1 LWLQKITMSV
11 KLKGDKEISKVL
23 TIKQKALQ
31 INLNAHIYGTFA
43 EIGAGQ
49 ETVRNFFRAGGASG
63 TIAKA
68 MSAYDKDFS
77 DAIYG
82 IEADKRY
89 VTQPRLERMLSHEID
104 LIEDRLSRN
113 KHPEKLF
120 FSYANTVA
128 TIDFSK
134 KFKGHGWIGVK
145 FQLDPLEDYNEII
158 IHIRFKQT
166 NAQLQQETLG
176 MLGVNLIFGG
186 FYVHDNPKEIVKSLY
201 DNIERDQIEIDMIN
215 FSGPRFA
222 YVDNRLMSLQLV
234 KNEMTDAV
242 MFGPDGNNLLPA
254 QVLYKKNILALRGS
268 FRPVT
273 KVNMDMYE
281 KAQKLFLNEKTV
293 DKENTKVIFEIT
305 LANLRAEGEIN
316 ERDFLDRAELLCS
329 LGQNV
334 MITNFQEYYRL
345 VEYFSEFTKARM
357 ALAMGVYNL
366 IQIFD
371 EKYYRH
377 LSGGILE
384 AFGKLF
390 FKDLKVYL
398 YPLKNHETGEFYTSE
413 NLKVHPRMKELYK
426 FFKYNGKMLDIDDY
440 NPEILDILSRKVLKM
455 ITSGEKGWEAMLPEG
470 ISETIKEHRLFGYNK
485 RRTAKLS

>member
-1 LWLQKITMSV
+1 MSIT
-11 KLKGDKEISKVL
+11 LKGDQKIDNVQTAKN
-23 TIKQKALQ
+23 KALRV
-31 INLNAHIYGTFA
+31 NLNAHIYGTFA

-82 IEADKRY
+82 IESDNRY
-89 VTQPRLERMLSHEID
+89 VTEPRLKTMLTHEID
-104 LIEDRLSRN
+104 LIEERLSRK

-128 TIDFSK
+128 TINFSK
-134 KFKGHGWIGVK
+134 KFKGHGWVGVR
-145 FQLDPLEDYNEII
+145 FQLDPLEDYNEIVL
-158 IHIRFKQT
+158 HFRFKET
-166 NAQLQQETLG
+166 DARLQQETLG
-176 MLGVNLIFGG
+176 ALGVNLIYGA
-186 FYVHDNPKEIVKSLY
+186 FYLNDNPKELVKSFY
-201 DNIERDQIEIDMIN
+201 DNIDKDQLEIDMVN
-215 FSGPRFA
+215 FSGPRFM

-234 KNEMTDAV
+234 KNGMTNAV
-242 MFGPDGNNLLPA
+242 MFDSDGNNLLPA

-281 KAQKLFLNEKTV
+281 KSKEIFLKEKKV
-293 DKENTKVIFEIT
+293 DPNNTQIIFEIT

-329 LGQNV
+329 LGQSV
-334 MITNFQEYYRL
+334 MITNFQEYYKL
-345 VEYFSEFTKARM
+345 VEYFSEFTKERM

-377 LSGGILE
+377 ISGGILE

-390 FKDLKVYL
+390 YRDLKVYM
-398 YPLKNHETGEFYTSE
+398 YPYKEEETGDFITSK

-426 FFKYNGKMLDIDDY
+426 FFKNNGKLVDITDF
-440 NPEILDILSRKVLKM
+440 NPEILHIFSRRVLKM
-455 ITSGEKGWEAMLPEG
+455 IVNNETGWEDMLPEG
-470 ISETIKEHRLFGYNK
+470 IAEIIKKDRLFGYTK
-485 RRTAKLS
+485 RKKIIN

>member
-1 LWLQKITMSV
+1 MAL
-11 KLKGDKEISKVL
+11 KLKGDREISNTL

-31 INLNAHIYGTFA
+31 INLNEHIYGTFA

-49 ETVRNFFRAGGASG
+49 ETVRSFFRAGGASG

-82 IEADKRY
+82 IEDDKRY
-89 VTQPRLERMLSHEID
+89 VTEARLRKMLDHEVN
-104 LIEDRLSRN
+104 LVEDRIKRD
-113 KHPEKLF
+113 KHPDKLF

-134 KFKGHGWIGVK
+134 KFKGHGWVGVK
-145 FQLDPLEDYNEII
+145 FQLDPLEGYNEII
-158 IHIRFKQT
+158 IHIRFRQT
-166 NAQLQQETLG
+166 NSQLQQETLG

-186 FYVHDNPKEIVKSLY
+186 FYMHDDPKELVKSLY
-201 DNIERDQIEIDMIN
+201 DNLESDQIEIDMIN

-234 KNEMTDAV
+234 KNGMTEAV
-242 MFGPDGNNLLPA
+242 MFGPDGNNFLPA
-254 QVLYKKNILALRGS
+254 SELYKKNILALRGS

-273 KVNMDMYE
+273 LVNMDIYE
-281 KAQKLFLNEKTV
+281 KSKKLFLKEKTV
-293 DKENTKVIFEIT
+293 DEKNTRVIFEIT
-305 LANLRAEGEIN
+305 LDNLRSEGKIN

-329 LGQNV
+329 LGQTV

-345 VEYFSEFTKARM
+345 VEYFAQFTKARM
-357 ALAMGVYNL
+357 AMAMGVYNL

-390 FKDLKVYL
+390 FKDLKIYL
-398 YPLKNHETGEFYTSE
+398 YPLKKHETGEFITSE
-413 NLKVHPRMKELYK
+413 TLKVHPRMKELYK
-426 FFKYNGKMLDIDDY
+426 FFKFNGKMLDIKDFD
-440 NPEILDILSRKVLKM
+440 PEIMDILSRDVLKM
-455 ITSGEKGWEAMLPEG
+455 IVSGKEGWEDMLPEG
-470 ISETIKEHRLFGYNK
+470 IADVIKEHRLFGYS
-485 RRTAKLS
+485 RRRSLSTKN

>member
-1 LWLQKITMSV
+1 MSIR
-11 KLKGDKEISKVL
+11 LKGDKEISKVL

-31 INLNAHIYGTFA
+31 INLNDNIYGTFA

-82 IEADKRY
+82 NEPGNRY
-89 VTQPRLERMLSHEID
+89 VTEERLKNMLSYEIE
-104 LIEDRLSRN
+104 LIEDRLSRK

-120 FSYANTVA
+120 FAYANTVA

-134 KFKGHGWIGVK
+134 KFKGHGWVGIK
-145 FQLDPLEDYNEII
+145 FQLDPLEGYNEII
-158 IHIRFKQT
+158 IHLRFKQT

-176 MLGVNLIFGG
+176 VLGVNLLFGG
-186 FYVHDNPKEIVKSLY
+186 FYMHDNPKEIVKSLY
-201 DNIERDQIEIDMIN
+201 DNIEKDQIEIDMIN
-215 FSGPRFA
+215 FSGSRFN

-234 KNEMTDAV
+234 KNDMTNAV

-254 QVLYKKNILALRGS
+254 QELYKKNILTLRGS

-273 KVNMDMYE
+273 KVNMDIYQKS
-281 KAQKLFLNEKTV
+281 KALFLQEKKV
-293 DKENTKVIFEIT
+293 DENNTKIITEIT
-305 LANLRAEGEIN
+305 LSNLRAEGEIN

-329 LGQNV
+329 LGQTV
-334 MITNFQEYYRL
+334 MITNFQEYYKL

-357 ALAMGVYNL
+357 GLAMGVYNL

-398 YPLKNHETGEFYTSE
+398 YPLKNHETGELLTSE

-426 FFKYNGKMLDIDDY
+426 FFKYNGKMLDIKDFD
-440 NPEILDILSRKVLKM
+440 PSILDILSRNVLNM
-455 ITSGEKGWEAMLPEG
+455 IVNGEEGWEEMLPKG
-470 ISETIKEHRLFGYNK
+470 IPETIKEKRLFGYSK
-485 RRTAKLS
+485 RNFLK